1 MIASP
6 STARAFWRVGAG
18 KPVERGGVFA
28 DSAVFLKTACSI
40 SYFLRVTCWL
50 FMKGFF
56 VEGSILAQDERWRR
70 A

>member
-1 MIASP
+1 M
-6 STARAFWRVGAG
+6 RD
-18 KPVERGGVFA
+18 GGVFVRCA
-28 DSAVFLKTACSI
+28 FPYKAIVNFLIFESHM
-40 SYFLRVTCWL
+40 LVL